1 MVGEAPLPAKT
12 LAELVTDGTMAV
24 GDGYRAQ
31 NEELGSTGPIFL
43 RSAYLQDAGWVLGTP
58 DRLAK
63 PFTSNFGPKTAR
75 EGDTVVTTKGN
86 SLGRLGY
93 VQGDIIGAV
102 YSPHLSYWRSLKH
115 ELISPRYLFYWA
127 SSSQARAQV
136 RARSE
141 ATDMAP
147 YLSLRDQ
154 LDISVTLPEIGVQKA
169 IAELLGALD
178 DKIELNRQMAK
189 TLEVSARGLFKSWFV
204 DFDPVRAK
212 AERRP
217 TGLADEL
224 AALFLD
230 RFTGEGLPEGWTNK
244 SLSSIGR
251 FLNGLALQKF
261 ATKAGEPSLP
271 VIKIA
276 ELRSGPTAKS
286 GRARADLPAD
296 YVVDDGDHLFS
307 WSGSLTHVRW
317 SYGPGALNQ
326 HLFKVTPLG
335 VPAWLT
341 FQAVEEHL
349 LEFQA
354 IASGKAV
361 TMGHIQRHHL
371 DEAKVAI
378 PDERLLTALD
388 QVMAP
393 LHERTLGLA
402 VQSRSLAALRET
414 LLPKLISGA
423 LRIRDAER
431 EVAAA

>member
-1 MVGEAPLPAKT
+1 MGGEASTLGDVASIQTGPFGSQLHASDYKPVGIPVVMPTNIVGRRIDPSAIMRVAQEEADRLSRHKLRAGDLVFSRRGEIDKCALTAKENVGWLCGTGCLLARVDRRKAEPAYVAFHVNEQSTREWLRSNAVGLVMPNLNTGILERLPLRLPPLP
-12 LAELVTDGTMAV
+12 EQQSIV
-24 GDGYRAQ
+24 
-31 NEELGSTGPIFL
+31 
-43 RSAYLQDAGWVLGTP
+43 
-58 DRLAK
+58 
-63 PFTSNFGPKTAR
+63 
-75 EGDTVVTTKGN
+75 
-86 SLGRLGY
+86 
-93 VQGDIIGAV
+93 
-102 YSPHLSYWRSLKH
+102 
-115 ELISPRYLFYWA
+115 
-127 SSSQARAQV
+127 
-136 RARSE
+136 
-141 ATDMAP
+141 
-147 YLSLRDQ
+147 
-154 LDISVTLPEIGVQKA
+154 
-169 IAELLGALD
+169 ELLGALD
-178 DKIELNRQMAK
+178 DKIELNRQIAE
-189 TLEVSARGLFKSWFV
+189 TLEATAQALFKSWFV

-212 AERRP
+212 AEGRP
-217 TGLADEL
+217 TGLSDAL
-224 AALFLD
+224 AALFPD
-230 RFTGEGLPEGWTNK
+230 RLTDECLPEGWANT

-261 ATKAGEPSLP
+261 EAEAGEPSLP

-286 GRARADLPAD
+286 GRARASLPAD
-296 YVVDDGDHLFS
+296 YVVNDGDHLFS

-317 SYGPGALNQ
+317 SHGPGALNQ

-371 DEAKVAI
+371 DEAKVAM
-378 PDERLLTALD
+378 PDERLLLALD

-393 LHERTLGLA
+393 LYERTLGVA
-402 VQSRSLAALRET
+402 IQSRSLAVLRDT

-431 EVAAA
+431 EVVAA